1 MTTSLSARI
10 PSDPSPENLL
20 EAFVDWTLDL
30 GIELYPAQEEAILEL
45 LDGRHVVLNTPT
57 GSGKSLV
64 AVAAHF
70 RALALG
76 QRSFYTSP
84 IKALVSEKFFSLCE
98 TFGAEHVGM
107 MTGDASVNPDAPIIA
122 CTAEILSSMALRQ
135 GVDASVDV
143 AIMDEFHYYSDR
155 DRGMAWQIPL
165 LVLERVTFLLM
176 SATLGDTRPILR
188 QLEDLTGRPGVV
200 VRSDERPVPLEFS
213 WADDTLLETIQGL
226 VDRGRAPVYVV
237 NFSQREATE
246 LAQSLTSH
254 ALSTADERR
263 AVSEALGGFRFDSP
277 FGRHVRR
284 YVRAGIGVHHA
295 GLLPKYRLLVE
306 RLAQQGMLKVIC
318 GTDTLGV
325 GVNVPIR
332 TVLFT
337 RLYKFDGE
345 KSALVTVRDFKQIAG
360 RAGRR
365 GFDDVGYVVAQ
376 APAHVVENRKLEAK
390 VSAGK
395 LSKKK
400 LRKQSPPK
408 GYVAYDEQTFER
420 LQAGDPEPLTSVFDV
435 DHGMLL
441 SLMMRDPTNVGLEGG
456 YGAILDLID
465 ASHAS
470 ERDTAA
476 LRERAAE
483 LLQSLIDAGL
493 VVEDEPGAGLDT
505 GLELT
510 EELQDDFSVF
520 QSLGLFLLDALG
532 EVDLEAPDHAERILT
547 LVESIQENPRPVLRA
562 QQHRARGER
571 IAELKEEGM
580 DYHDRMEA
588 IEDVTWPKPDAERIY
603 EAFNAW
609 SEHHPW
615 LDAAFI
621 RPKSIAR
628 EMFERWMT
636 FTEYVNELGLER
648 VEGVLLRY
656 LSQTYK
662 TLIRTVPETYRT
674 EAVVDMISYLRAM
687 LALVD
692 SSLVRE
698 WEAML
703 APGDDDGDG
712 LPEPGRPID
721 ISKDRRAFHARIRAE
736 LHHLVRALATE
747 DHEAFA
753 ASLRVR
759 DEADAWDARRV
770 ADAIAPFVDAWG
782 PVRFDHGARVSS
794 NTVIRPVGD
803 HVWDVSQ
810 TLVDPEDSREWRIVG
825 RVDLSDD
832 ADPDG
837 PLVELLDVT
846 DR

>member
-1 MTTSLSARI
+1 VTTSLAARI
-10 PSDPSPENLL
+10 PADPSPENLL
-20 EAFVDWTLDL
+20 EAFVEWTLDL
-30 GIELYPAQEEAILEL
+30 GIEMYPAQEEAVLEL

-84 IKALVSEKFFSLCE
+84 IKALVSEKFFALCE
-98 TFGAEHVGM
+98 TFGAENVGM
-107 MTGDASVNPDAPIIA
+107 MTGDASVNPGAPIIA

-135 GVDASVDV
+135 GVDAPVDV

-176 SATLGDTRPILR
+176 SATLGDTKPILR
-188 QLEDLTGRPGVV
+188 QLEDLTGREGVV
-200 VRSDERPVPLEFS
+200 VRSDQRPVPLHFS
-213 WADDTLLETIQGL
+213 WADDTLLETVQQL
-226 VDRGRAPVYVV
+226 VERDRAPVYIV

-254 ALSTADERR
+254 NLTTSDERR
-263 AVSEALGGFRFDSP
+263 EVSDALGDFRFDSP

-306 RLAQQGMLKVIC
+306 RLAQQGLLKVIC

-345 KSALVTVRDFKQIAG
+345 KSAHVTVRDFKQIAG

-376 APAHVVENRKLEAK
+376 APAHVIENRKLEAK
-390 VSAGK
+390 VAAGK

-400 LRKQSPPK
+400 LRKNSPPR
-408 GYVAYDEQTFER
+408 GYVAYDEATFER
-420 LQAGDPEPLTSVFDV
+420 MQTADPERLTSVFDV

-441 SLMMRDPTNVGLEGG
+441 SLMMRDPEDVGTDGG
-456 YGAILDLID
+456 YGAMLELID

-470 ERDTAA
+470 DADKDA
-476 LRERAAE
+476 LRARAAE

-505 GLELT
+505 RLELT

-520 QSLGLFLLDALG
+520 HSLGLFLLDALG
-532 EVDLEAPDHAERILT
+532 DVDLEAPDHAERILT
-547 LVESIQENPRPVLRA
+547 LVESIQENPRPVLMA
-562 QQHRARGER
+562 QQHRARGEK

-588 IEDVTWPKPDAERIY
+588 LEDVTWPKPDAEVIY
-603 EAFNAW
+603 AAFNAW

-662 TLIRTVPETYRT
+662 TLVRTVPETYRT
-674 EAVVDMISYLRAM
+674 EAVIDMISYLRAM

-703 APGDDDGDG
+703 SPGDDDGDG
-712 LPEPGRPID
+712 LPEPGRPVD
-721 ISKDRRAFHARIRAE
+721 ISRDRRSFHARIRAE
-736 LHHLVRALATE
+736 MHHLVRALATE
-747 DHEAFA
+747 DHDGFVA
-753 ASLRVR
+753 ALRVR
-759 DEADAWDARRV
+759 DPDSAWDAHRV
-770 ADAIAPFVDAWG
+770 AAAIAPFVEEWG
-782 PVRFDHGARVSS
+782 AVRFDHAARVTS
-794 NTVIRPVGD
+794 NTTIQSAGD
-803 HVWDVSQ
+803 HVWDVTQ
-810 TLVDPEDSREWRIVG
+810 TLVDPDDTREWRIVG

-832 ADPDG
+832 TDPDG
-837 PLVELLDVT
+837 PLVELVDVS